1 MHIGSRAITLC
12 HTCGV
17 AIDPRF
23 FTMPARSH
31 FPHPLS
37 APAPSKVPGTGAS
50 LGGVQHWAAIATA
63 TLSFARNARTWVLL
77 LAMGC
82 TPWASATIMAQS
94 NTSNVATSGAHQR
107 ATKPAKS
114 SHRYK
119 APKAHAHG
127 DTPEVLALAERI
139 AQTHDL
145 PAPWVRRQMAHA
157 LRLDSLSALVLP
169 PATPSAKNWQAY
181 RERFVEPRRIAAGL
195 AFWQQ
200 HTQALQRAVQRYG
213 VPAELVVGIIG
224 VETYY
229 GRHMGNFRLI
239 DALSTLALNFPTEH
253 PRHAERRAFFQ
264 AELGHFLAQA
274 HRAGP
279 SALNAKGSYAGAAGW
294 PQFMPSS
301 VAQWGVDFDGN
312 GRIDLV
318 RSPVDAIGSV
328 ANYLKSFGWVSGMPT
343 HYPVTPPSDPTQR
356 ETLLLPDILP
366 SFSAERMTE
375 LGATLQGPG
384 LQHTGPLALVELHN
398 GGQEP
403 SYVAGTENFYV
414 VTRYNW
420 SSYYALAV
428 IDLAQAIRD
437 ARP

>member
-1 MHIGSRAITLC
+1 
-12 HTCGV
+12 
-17 AIDPRF
+17 
-23 FTMPARSH
+23 
-31 FPHPLS
+31 
-37 APAPSKVPGTGAS
+37 
-50 LGGVQHWAAIATA
+50 
-63 TLSFARNARTWVLL
+63 
-77 LAMGC
+77 
-82 TPWASATIMAQS
+82 
-94 NTSNVATSGAHQR
+94 
-107 ATKPAKS
+107 
-114 SHRYK
+114 
-119 APKAHAHG
+119 
-127 DTPEVLALAERI
+127 
-139 AQTHDL
+139 
-145 PAPWVRRQMAHA
+145 
-157 LRLDSLSALVLP
+157 
-169 PATPSAKNWQAY
+169 
-181 RERFVEPRRIAAGL
+181 
-195 AFWQQ
+195 
-200 HTQALQRAVQRYG
+200 
-213 VPAELVVGIIG
+213 
-224 VETYY
+224 
-229 GRHMGNFRLI
+229 MGNFRLI

-253 PRHAERRAFFQ
+253 PRHAERSAFFQ

-301 VAQWGVDFDGN
+301 VAQWAVDFDGD

-343 HYPVTPPSDPTQR
+343 HYPVTPPADPTQR

-384 LQHTGPLALVELHN
+384 MQHSGPLALVELHN

-428 IDLAQAIRD
+428 IELGQEIKAIRQ
-437 ARP
+437 R